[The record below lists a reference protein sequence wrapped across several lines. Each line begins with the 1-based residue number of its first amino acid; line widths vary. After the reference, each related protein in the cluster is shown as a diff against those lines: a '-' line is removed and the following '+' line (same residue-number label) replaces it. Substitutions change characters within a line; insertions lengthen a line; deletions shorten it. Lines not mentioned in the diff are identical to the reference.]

1 MSLDESTGD
10 ISSVSSPQ
18 GTLTPDE
25 AEDRALIPVTQ
36 IPTAPSEYVGEMPG
50 LRPGIALCLSGGGYR
65 AMLFHIGTLWRLNTA
80 GYLRK
85 LTRVTS
91 VSGGSITSAAMA
103 LAWRDLRFSGGT
115 PEVAE
120 NFEEVIVKPVRDMS
134 TKLIDIWAGLRGL
147 IVPTWANRYVVGRYR
162 SLFGDRK
169 LQDLPALDGDPEFV
183 ITASNLQSGVLWQFS
198 RDSAG
203 DYRVGWVQKPDV
215 GVAEAV
221 GASSAFPPFLSP
233 AVFNFKASEVRPA
246 RLTDLNRPPFTTN
259 VTLTDG
265 GVYDNL
271 GLETAWKYFDTILV
285 SDGGA
290 NMKAVPTPGR
300 SYPFQ
305 FLRIREMADNQ
316 VRGLRKRQLIASYTA
331 PDTDENFRKG
341 AYWGIGTNIADY
353 KLKDML
359 PCPLDRITQLAN
371 VQTRLA
377 PLDSLTQQRLINWG
391 FAVCDAAMRR
401 YVDSSIA
408 APADFPYPKAKV

>member
-1 MSLDESTGD
+1 MSLDEGTND
-10 ISSVSSPQ
+10 ISSASFSP
-18 GTLTPDE
+18 GKLTPTE
-25 AEDRALIPVTQ
+25 AEDRALLPVTQ
-36 IPTAPSEYVGEMPG
+36 IPTAPSEHVGEMPR
-50 LRPGIALCLSGGGYR
+50 LRPGIVLCLSGGGYR
-65 AMLFHIGTLWRLNTA
+65 AMLFHVGALWRLNTA

-85 LTRVTS
+85 LVRVSS
-91 VSGGSITSAAMA
+91 VSGGSITSAVLA

-115 PEVAE
+115 PDVAE
-120 NFEEVIVKPVRDMS
+120 NFEELVVKPVRDMS
-134 TKLIDIWAGLRGL
+134 TKLIDIWAALRGL
-147 IVPTWANRYVVGRYR
+147 LVPTWASRYVAKRYG
-162 SLFGDRK
+162 SLFAGRT
-169 LQDLPALDGDPEFV
+169 LHDLPALDGDPEFV

-203 DYRVGWVQKPDV
+203 DYRVGWVQEPDV

-221 GASSAFPPFLSP
+221 AASSAFPPFLSP
-233 AVFNFKASEVRPA
+233 AIFKFKGSDVWPA
-246 RLTDLNRPPFTTN
+246 RLSDLNRPPFTTN

-285 SDGGA
+285 SDGGGK
-290 NMKAVPTPGR
+290 MQAVEKPGR

-305 FLRIREMADNQ
+305 FLRIRDMADNQ

-331 PDTDENFRKG
+331 PSTDENFRKG

-353 KLKDML
+353 KLKDSL
-359 PCPLDRITQLAN
+359 PCKFRKTTELAN

-408 APADFPYPKAKV
+408 APADFPYPKA